1 MTFDTLT
8 LAGVLLTLLYIV
20 LLVAFRRRKD
30 TAKHA
35 AMFVFNDT
43 EDEVYA
49 YGVRRNRSVQ
59 PAPGPCNAC
68 V

>member
-1 MTFDTLT
+1 MIFDTLT
-8 LAGVLLTLLYIV
+8 LAGVLLMLLYIV
-20 LLVAFRRRKD
+20 LLVAFNRRKD
-30 TAKHA
+30 TAKPA

-49 YGVRRNRSVQ
+49 YGVRRKTSVQ
-59 PAPGPCNAC
+59 PTSGPCNAS